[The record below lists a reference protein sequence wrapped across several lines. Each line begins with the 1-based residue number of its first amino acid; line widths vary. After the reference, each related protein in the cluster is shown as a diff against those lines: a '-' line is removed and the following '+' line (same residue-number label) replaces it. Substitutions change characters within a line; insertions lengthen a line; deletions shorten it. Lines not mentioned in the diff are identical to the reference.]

1 MNSARR
7 GQVIDKLVTYVIFR
21 GEKELIHMEN
31 GLVCFAAICA
41 FQRCVVA
48 ADHTLDVLISVLGL
62 AQQRQLLQPFS
73 LGRRLVTFLV
83 RILLS
88 YR

>member
-21 GEKELIHMEN
+21 SKKELIHMEN

-41 FQRCVVA
+41 FQCCVV

-62 AQQRQLLQPFS
+62 AHQRQLLQPFS
-73 LGRRLVTFLV
+73 L
-83 RILLS
+83 
-88 YR
+88 